1 MKHDVMKYFDSPAS
15 LFGKLFS
22 KFVLFFTFIFV
33 LQALSAQKEM
43 MKITGTV
50 KDSNGEGLPGVSVVV
65 KNSTTATMTDISGF
79 YSISVPNMQSVIVF
93 SCLGYKGTENLAMNV
108 NGTTITMSD
117 REETKL
123 EEVVVVGYG
132 TSKRRDLTGSV
143 GKADMESMSKAPVTS
158 FDQALGGRIAG
169 VSVVSGGDQPGASSQ
184 ITIRGGSISQDN
196 SPLYVIDGFP
206 VENMD
211 MNSINPNDIESMDVL
226 KDASSI
232 AIYGARGANGVI
244 IITTKRGMVSAPKVT
259 YSFSSSFQQDINRP
273 KLMDSYNFVK
283 MQLDLDSIQ
292 STAAVPVT
300 KYHKAYLNPLIG
312 INDASFYKNFQ
323 NYDWLNLILR
333 NGTITNHSIKVA
345 GGTED
350 TKYTISGS
358 ALNQQGVIINTGMD
372 RYESRLNLDQK
383 FTKNLKLGFNASV
396 SKSNT
401 YGTNPSSTNG
411 GGVIESAWKYRPV
424 SGVGNQDLLNSA
436 IDSASV
442 SDGLTPNDYIN
453 PLQQAQNEYLR
464 NINVNGAVNAF
475 LEYTFWKKFI
485 FKTSGGY
492 RATEARREQF
502 YNSKTK
508 QGMVYKDASGT
519 VSNKNGI
526 NGSYGSSIVQNY
538 LNENLLSYKN
548 EIFSKHVLDAMV
560 GFTYQFSDVNTYQ
573 FSSINIP
580 QATEYL
586 KMASLGGG
594 TATGILSSKSKNQLY
609 SFLSRVNYTIADRYL
624 LTGTI
629 RGDGSSKFA
638 PGRQWGYFP
647 SGAFAWRF
655 TSEPFMEGLQ
665 NVLND
670 GKLRVSYGSVGN
682 NKVSDF
688 AYLSQFGNLQ
698 PALGYSFGN
707 NYQNGIQPY
716 FVPNNQITWETTNE
730 IDMGINLSFFG
741 DRISIDGDYYQK
753 KTKNFLISVAIPYM
767 NGYGVGSS
775 TQYQNVGELM
785 NKGFELTLNT
795 VNIKT
800 KNFRWITNLNV
811 SMNQSQLNELYGGYT
826 GLSQFTSL
834 PGVATAG
841 NPAAWVANVG
851 GPIAQ
856 FYGYKWGGCYQYS
869 DFDKQVDGTYVLK
882 AGVPTYS
889 NLVQPG
895 DAKYQDVSGDGVIDA
910 KDITKIGTPLPKC
923 TGGVGNKFSY
933 QNLTLDIFF
942 QWSYGNDILNAN
954 KYVFEQT
961 GGYYPNGNQFAS
973 YADHWT
979 PTNPSNDI
987 PRLSSLKTDIDK
999 VARMSSRYIE
1009 DASFI
1014 RLKTV
1019 SVSYSL
1025 PKNFLKKLKIE
1036 NLLFTASAQNL
1047 WTLTKYTGANPE
1059 ASNFRSTNSSNSPF
1073 GGTGSSGSGVGY
1085 SFVQPSSS
1093 YSALTPGYDYTAYPT
1108 TITVNFG
1115 ASITF

>member
-1 MKHDVMKYFDSPAS
+1 MKHFVMKYFDSPAAS
-15 LFGKLFS
+15 IGMQFS
-22 KFVLFFTFIFV
+22 RLILFFSFILVF
-33 LQALSAQKEM
+33 QAGYAQKESI
-43 MKITGTV
+43 KITGIV

-65 KNSTTATMTDISGF
+65 KNSTTATMTDISGA

-93 SCLGYKGTENLAMNV
+93 SCLGYKGTENLALNV

-132 TSKRRDLTGSV
+132 TAKRRDLTGSV
-143 GKADMESMSKAPVTS
+143 GRADIESMTKAPVTS
-158 FDQALGGRIAG
+158 FDQALSGRIAG
-169 VSVVSGGDQPGASSQ
+169 VSVVSGGDQPGATSQ

-211 MNSINPNDIESMDVL
+211 MNSINPKDIESMDVL

-244 IITTKRGMVSAPKVT
+244 IITTKRGVVSAPKVT
-259 YSFSSSFQQDINRP
+259 YSFSSSFQHDINRP
-273 KLMDSYNFVK
+273 KLMDPYNFVK
-283 MQLDLDSIQ
+283 MQLDLDSAQ
-292 STAAVPVT
+292 TPNT
-300 KYHKAYLNPLIG
+300 NRFYQAYIDTVHGIDLNY
-312 INDASFYKNFQ
+312 YKSVKG
-323 NYDWLNLILR
+323 YDWLNLILR
-333 NGTITNHSIKVA
+333 NGTITNHSLKVA

-350 TKYTISGS
+350 TKYSISGS
-358 ALNQQGVIINTGMD
+358 VMNQQGVIINTGMD
-372 RYESRLNLDQK
+372 RYEGRFNLDQK
-383 FTKNLKLGFNASV
+383 FSKDLKLGVSASV
-396 SKSNT
+396 SKGNT
-401 YGTNPSSTNG
+401 YGTNPSSSNG
-411 GGVIESAWKYRPV
+411 GGVIESAWKYRPI
-424 SGVGNQDLLNSA
+424 SGLKNQDLLNA
-436 IDSASV
+436 ALDSASY
-442 SDGLTPNDYIN
+442 SDGTFSPASYIN

-475 LEYTFWKKFI
+475 LEYTFWKKFT
-485 FKTSGGY
+485 FKISGGY
-492 RATEARREQF
+492 KATEARREQF
-502 YNSKTK
+502 YNSKTA
-508 QGMVYKDASGT
+508 QGNIYKDASGNVT
-519 VSNKNGI
+519 NKNGV
-526 NGSYGSSIVQNY
+526 NGSYGGSIIQNY

-548 EIFSKHVLDAMV
+548 EIFRKQVLDAMV
-560 GFTYQFSDVNTYQ
+560 GFTYQYSNVNTYQ

-586 KMASLGGG
+586 QMAGLGGG
-594 TATGILSSKSKNQLY
+594 TATGIVSSKTKNQLY

-624 LTGTI
+624 FTGTI

-655 TSEPFMEGLQ
+655 TSESFMEKVQ
-665 NVLND
+665 DVLND

-698 PALGYSFGN
+698 PALGYPFGN
-707 NYQNGIQPY
+707 TYQNGIQPY
-716 FVPNNQITWETTNE
+716 FVPNNTITWETTNE
-730 IDMGINLSFFG
+730 IDLGVNLSFFG
-741 DRISIDGDYYQK
+741 DRISVDADYYQK

-785 NKGFELTLNT
+785 NSGYELTLNT

-800 KNFRWITNLNV
+800 KDFKWMTNLTF
-811 SMNQSQLNELYGGYT
+811 SMNQSQLNELYGG
-826 GLSQFTSL
+826 FTSLSSFSTL
-834 PGVATAG
+834 PGVAT
-841 NPAAWVANVG
+841 NPAPWVANVG
-851 GPIAQ
+851 APIAV

-869 DFDKQVDGTYVLK
+869 DFDKQADGTYVLK
-882 AGVPTYS
+882 TGVPTYS

-895 DAKYQDVSGDGVIDA
+895 DAKYQDVSGDGVIDS

-923 TGGVGNKFSY
+923 TGGVGNKFTY

-954 KYVFEQT
+954 TYAFEQT

-973 YADHWT
+973 YADRWT

-987 PRLSSLKTDIDK
+987 PRLRYNAKTDVDK

-1009 DASFI
+1009 DASFL
-1014 RLKTV
+1014 RLKTI
-1019 SVSYSL
+1019 SLSYSL

-1036 NLLFTASAQNL
+1036 NILLTASAQNL
-1047 WTLTKYTGANPE
+1047 WTLTNYSGANPE
-1059 ASNFRSTNSSNSPF
+1059 ASNFRTTNSSSSPF
-1073 GGTGSSGSGVGY
+1073 GGTGNATGGVGY